1 MFLGERKIVP
11 ACLIFDV
18 KDLRMVKSGCEAYLV
33 HVIDTKTINNIIEN
47 ILVVNEFS
55 DVFSYDLPSFP
66 PNKEVEFTIELVP
79 GVAPISISPY
89 KMAPVEFKELKTQ
102 LQELLDKKFIR
113 PSVSPWGTL
122 VLFMKKKDGTM
133 RLCIDY
139 RLLNRVT
146 IKNKYPLLRINY
158 LFD

>member
-1 MFLGERKIVP
+1 
-11 ACLIFDV
+11 
-18 KDLRMVKSGCEAYLV
+18 MVKSGCKAYLA
-33 HVIDTKTINNIIEN
+33 HVIDTRITNNTIEN
-47 ILVVNEFS
+47 ILVLNEFL
-55 DVFSYDLPSFP
+55 DVFSDDLPGSSP
-66 PNKEVEFTIELVP
+66 DREVEFIIELVL
-79 GVAPISISPY
+79 GVAPIFISLYRMTPI
-89 KMAPVEFKELKTQ
+89 ELKELKTQ

-146 IKNKYPLLRINY
+146 MKNKYPLLRINY

>member
-1 MFLGERKIVP
+1 
-11 ACLIFDV
+11 
-18 KDLRMVKSGCEAYLV
+18 MVKSGCKAYLA
-33 HVIDTKTINNIIEN
+33 HVIDTRIINNTIEN
-47 ILVVNEFS
+47 ILVLNEFL
-55 DVFSYDLPSFP
+55 DVFSGDLPGLSP
-66 PNKEVEFTIELVP
+66 DREVEFIIELVP
-79 GVAPISISPY
+79 GVAPIFISLYRMTPI
-89 KMAPVEFKELKTQ
+89 ELKELKTQ

-113 PSVSPWGTL
+113 PSVSPWDTL

-146 IKNKYPLLRINY
+146 MKNKYPLLRINY

>member
-1 MFLGERKIVP
+1 
-11 ACLIFDV
+11 
-18 KDLRMVKSGCEAYLV
+18 MVKSGCEAYLA
-33 HVIDTKTINNIIEN
+33 HIIDTRTINDIIEN
-47 ILVVNEFS
+47 IPVVKEFL
-55 DVFSYDLPSFP
+55 DVFSDDLPGLSP
-66 PNKEVEFTIELVP
+66 DREVEFIIELVP
-79 GVAPISISPY
+79 GVAPIFISLYRMTPI
-89 KMAPVEFKELKTQ
+89 ELKELKTQ

-146 IKNKYPLLRINY
+146 MKNKYLCLE
-158 LFD
+158 

>member
-1 MFLGERKIVP
+1 MP
-11 ACLIFDV
+11 ACLV
-18 KDLRMVKSGCEAYLV
+18 STLKALKMVKSGCKAYLA
-33 HVIDTKTINNIIEN
+33 HVIDTRIINNTIEN
-47 ILVVNEFS
+47 ILVLNEFL
-55 DVFSYDLPSFP
+55 DVFSDDLPSSSLDR
-66 PNKEVEFTIELVP
+66 EVEFIIELVP
-79 GVAPISISPY
+79 GVAPIFISLYRMTPI
-89 KMAPVEFKELKTQ
+89 ELKELKTQ

-139 RLLNRVT
+139 RLLNRIT
-146 IKNKYPLLRINY
+146 MKNKYPLPRINY

>member
-1 MFLGERKIVP
+1 
-11 ACLIFDV
+11 
-18 KDLRMVKSGCEAYLV
+18 MVKSGCKAYLA
-33 HVIDTKTINNIIEN
+33 HVIDTRIINNTIEN
-47 ILVVNEFS
+47 ILVLNEFL
-55 DVFSYDLPSFP
+55 DVFSDDLPGSSP
-66 PNKEVEFTIELVP
+66 DREVEFIIELVL
-79 GVAPISISPY
+79 GVAPIFISLYRMTPI
-89 KMAPVEFKELKTQ
+89 ELKELKTQ

-122 VLFMKKKDGTM
+122 VLFMKKKDGSN

-146 IKNKYPLLRINY
+146 MKNKYPLLRINY

>member
-1 MFLGERKIVP
+1 MP
-11 ACLIFDV
+11 ACLV
-18 KDLRMVKSGCEAYLV
+18 STLKALKMVKSGCKAYLA
-33 HVIDTKTINNIIEN
+33 HVIDTRIINNTIEN
-47 ILVVNEFS
+47 ILVLNEFL
-55 DVFSYDLPSFP
+55 DVFSDDLPSSSLDR
-66 PNKEVEFTIELVP
+66 EVEFIIELVP
-79 GVAPISISPY
+79 RVAPIFISLYRMTPI
-89 KMAPVEFKELKTQ
+89 ELKELKTQ

-139 RLLNRVT
+139 RLLNRIT
-146 IKNKYPLLRINY
+146 MKNKYPLPRINY